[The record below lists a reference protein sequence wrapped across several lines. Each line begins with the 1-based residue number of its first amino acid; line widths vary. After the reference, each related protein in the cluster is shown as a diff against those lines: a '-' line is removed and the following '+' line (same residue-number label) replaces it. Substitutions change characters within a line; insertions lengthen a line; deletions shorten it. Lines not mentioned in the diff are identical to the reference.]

1 MVGTGWVGCCPVG
14 SGRVG
19 SGRVGSGRVGSG
31 RVGSGR
37 VWSGLIRVRV
47 TLIIS
52 LSDDKSYGP
61 GCTAKSFSKPEQDC
75 DGKS

>member
-1 MVGTGWVGCCPVG
+1 MWSGRVG
-14 SGRVG
+14 SGVVQSGRVHGRVG

-31 RVGSGR
+31 RVL
-37 VWSGLIRVRV
+37 SGLIRVRV

-52 LSDDKSYGP
+52 LSDDQSYGP